1 MVIQTIL
8 NKPSKTQNKTKIQEW
23 CIKICCDET
32 GWQSRKEDDGSLG
45 GDTIQN
51 ALCTKLS
58 KIGIYLKRRIKGVRK
73 KTETS
78 QQFSRLQGCLK
89 QTWLQFWQTG

>member
-8 NKPSKTQNKTKIQEW
+8 DKPSKTQNKTKRQEW
-23 CIKICCDET
+23 CVKIFWDEM
-32 GWQSRKEDDGSLG
+32 GWQSWKGDDGSLG
-45 GDTIQN
+45 ADTIQN

-58 KIGIYLKRRIKGVRK
+58 KIGIYFKRRIKGVKK

-78 QQFSRLQGCLK
+78 QQLSRLQGCLK